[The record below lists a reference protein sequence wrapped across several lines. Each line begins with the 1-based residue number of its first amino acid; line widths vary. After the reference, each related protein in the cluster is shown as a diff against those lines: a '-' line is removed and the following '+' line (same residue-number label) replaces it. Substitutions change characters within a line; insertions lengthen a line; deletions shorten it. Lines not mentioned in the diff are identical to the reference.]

1 MKICPSN
8 MICFQE
14 TTFIIVVII
23 LIFLLLF
30 IYQSYNLSH
39 IKFLEKQSLET
50 NYNNY
55 IPNRSLYI
63 TENNNS
69 SCNDTLFNA
78 YAGPF
83 KNDQIKVR
91 SGCNNI
97 SYQGYGIPVN
107 IKTQSIDSDFRQ
119 IGLLISENVDSLILP
134 LLARPLITHRDKWQY
149 YALSERNLK
158 VPVIYNNKNCTNNY
172 GCDSLSDKDIVT
184 VNGYSGNFKVSLYE
198 NDTLTYLPII

>member
-14 TTFIIVVII
+14 TTFIIVII
-23 LIFLLLF
+23 VLLFLLLF
-30 IYQSYNLSH
+30 TYQSYNLSH
-39 IKFLEKQSLET
+39 IKHLEKRTLET
-50 NYNNY
+50 NHY
-55 IPNRSLYI
+55 IPNQKLYI
-63 TENNNS
+63 SENNN
-69 SCNDTLFNA
+69 CNDTLFDA

-83 KNDQIKVR
+83 KTDQIKIR
-91 SGCNNI
+91 NGCN
-97 SYQGYGIPVN
+97 SVGYSGYGVPVN

-119 IGLLISENVDSLILP
+119 IGLLISEKVDSLILP
-134 LLARPLITHRDKWQY
+134 LLARPLLTNRDKWQY

-172 GCDSLSDKDIVT
+172 GCDSLSDNDIVT

-198 NDTLTYLPII
+198 NDTLTYLPVI